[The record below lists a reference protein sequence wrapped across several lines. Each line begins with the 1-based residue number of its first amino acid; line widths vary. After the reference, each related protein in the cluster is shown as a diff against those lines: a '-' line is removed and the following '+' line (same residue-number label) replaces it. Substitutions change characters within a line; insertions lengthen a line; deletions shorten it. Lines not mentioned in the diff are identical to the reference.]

1 MIVIERVKV
10 KGQNWVKKKKSN
22 CAISRVIIMEI
33 DYGKNV
39 INLWAVTMYC
49 DVGDTYSVSVQ
60 GQPPIGQLTNKK

>member
-1 MIVIERVKV
+1 
-10 KGQNWVKKKKSN
+10 
-22 CAISRVIIMEI
+22 MEI

-49 DVGDTYSVSVQ
+49 DVGDTYSVSIH

>member
-1 MIVIERVKV
+1 
-10 KGQNWVKKKKSN
+10 
-22 CAISRVIIMEI
+22 MEI

-49 DVGDTYSVSVQ
+49 DVGTHTVSVH

>member
-1 MIVIERVKV
+1 
-10 KGQNWVKKKKSN
+10 
-22 CAISRVIIMEI
+22 MEI

-49 DVGDTYSVSVQ
+49 DVGDTYSVIVQ

>member
-10 KGQNWVKKKKSN
+10 KGQNGVKKKKKKKSN
-22 CAISRVIIMEI
+22 CAISSVIIMEI

-49 DVGDTYSVSVQ
+49 DVGTHTLSVFRASHRLV
-60 GQPPIGQLTNKK
+60 N